1 MHFVVIMD
9 KTNYNIMKMIQ
20 EDDSTKPNHTYV
32 SVDTNEA
39 DGDQNRFDLIA
50 FST

>member
-1 MHFVVIMD
+1 MD

-32 SVDTNEA
+32 SVDMNEA
-39 DGDQNRFDLIA
+39 GTDKKTKVYNRFDLTA